1 MNWFNLFFIV
11 IGIAL
16 AIIPDIVMGKVRQGT
31 KLDGTM
37 SEKKYNS
44 ASFWLFTL
52 AWVTIFTSWG
62 NAVQLYLSQEVKIE
76 KLETRIEVLEAVP
89 KIDTIRIDDIRLP

>member
-1 MNWFNLFFIV
+1 MDWFNLFFIV
-11 IGIAL
+11 MGIAL

-44 ASFWLFTL
+44 ASFWLFAL
-52 AWVTIFTSWG
+52 AWVTIVTSCG
-62 NAVQLYLSQEVKIE
+62 IAVKLYLSQEGEIE
-76 KLETRIEVLEAVP
+76 KLEKRIEVLEAVP
-89 KIDTIRIDDIRLP
+89 KVDTIRINDIRLP